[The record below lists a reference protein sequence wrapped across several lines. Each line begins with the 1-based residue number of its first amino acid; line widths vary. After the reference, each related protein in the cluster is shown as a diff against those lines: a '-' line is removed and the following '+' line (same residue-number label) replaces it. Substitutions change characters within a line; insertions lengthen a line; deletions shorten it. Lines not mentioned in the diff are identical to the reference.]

1 MVVLGLFYTA
11 PKKALGI
18 LAFFLLTWVALF
30 CYIIKY
36 DKKLY
41 DEKILDSIE
50 EITI

>member
-1 MVVLGLFYTA
+1 MFYTA

-30 CYIIKY
+30 CYIIEY

-41 DEKILDSIE
+41 DEKIRSQVK